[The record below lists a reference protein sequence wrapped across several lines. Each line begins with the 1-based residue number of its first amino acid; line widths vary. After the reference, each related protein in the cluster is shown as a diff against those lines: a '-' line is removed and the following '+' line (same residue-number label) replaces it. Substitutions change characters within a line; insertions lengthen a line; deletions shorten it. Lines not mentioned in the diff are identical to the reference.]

1 MTSHRS
7 YDAQL
12 PLPGVEFT
20 EAADE
25 LMPSARKLSVA
36 SSRAG
41 AKSAR
46 ARPTQERLGVR
57 ADAHPPNGQPGPAP
71 AVHGDR
77 LLITVPEAAH
87 VLHIGRRQA
96 WELVWRGELTV
107 VRLGRSVRVAR
118 PVLER
123 FVAERSAP
131 YGA

>member
-1 MTSHRS
+1 MSSHRS

-12 PLPGVEFT
+12 LLPGVEFT
-20 EAADE
+20 EAAAE
-25 LMPSARKLSVA
+25 LMAGARRSGVA
-36 SSRAG
+36 RSRAE
-41 AKSAR
+41 ARSAR
-46 ARPTQERLGVR
+46 ARPTQERPGVR
-57 ADAHPPNGQPGPAP
+57 AAADPPNGQPGRAL

-131 YGA
+131 YST